1 MAVNPKS
8 FFHALENIA
17 AAFDYVDTSASPL
30 MSFGRQRTGTE
41 KRAQLVS
48 VATKNLMNAFYGVQ
62 AYSSRTLDAYNIVRE
77 NEESLNNEDFNSP
90 FVVLLEKMFGVP
102 QAQNS
107 SSTSENPAIA
117 QIKSHLRKY
126 DRARQDWLRDPT
138 ALPFSEW
145 LASHQSQY
153 LGISPDF
160 DPNSIGS
167 KMEMFRKAAEGVQQ
181 GGVFLDGVSKDAQ
194 NAAAL
199 FRTLNGTFGSSKLNS
214 SDPEAAFAIT
224 AAGIFLT
231 QSTAQT
237 PKETLTQQQRLM
249 YASGSLKGYN
259 RVEEF
264 KLAYALYN
272 KAILRHQ
279 REVLGQRQDIED
291 FIDTHPDAIA
301 PQRPALKDPLGGMNN
316 IIEFRRA
323 GKYASI
329 SASAASV
336 LPIKRMASAVQRA
349 TNQDARECIDK
360 EWKLAQASYDN
371 YQRVMSA
378 EKRLETVSKQ
388 MTAAEIE
395 IAMRELSQPKPG
407 EAEYAYLK
415 ASEINYKIDF
425 KAENLEKETE
435 RALAYIN
442 PYERRTLLL
451 SVDNM
456 IRQEGLTETTG
467 LSKDQIT
474 VLRAKIIDGHLRHYM
489 RKGVDL
495 AVKTSGASKGT
506 PIQAEVNPL
515 RLIRHANLPLDI
527 VELLT
532 GHGKLDKHN
541 VWLMNPQN
549 IYYEG
554 SIALGM
560 THQTIARRYVEA
572 NYAEKN
578 DRHLHTMATRV
589 LNSDWFVLRPI
600 RSVLNVFSNIPI
612 LGWPL
617 KVIVTDRET
626 VRMNAPPIAAASAM
640 YIYASESMELSR
652 GREVFRFAPPW
663 AQRLANF
670 VGAILPAGLRLH
682 DFTGRQER
690 NELAGTTY
698 LMNTVLTAFRELA
711 IHTSPGANSRN
722 PQTSA
727 LSAADLT
734 RYLYDIMAIGP
745 EYVSQLF
752 GKSQVPKAVSRK
764 FSEGLKAA
772 TGVDEGFA
780 PKNFETVHDIF
791 TTLNS
796 WSRSFFYEHQRTLYD
811 YIGSLDPMNKQINLW
826 KLLGS
831 NINSHSDLHNIN
843 PPDVNNINAKFKEKA
858 IKDVQYAKDQGLVI
872 YGIAENGFVVIN
884 GKGEKEIRFFD
895 PETQHH
901 ADFVTAEAIAGRWNS
916 LSSYMNT
923 LQGNASCFTRIM
935 SSGTQLAKGV
945 KEYGAGALAVPSEIT
960 QTPFNSQGQLQNC
973 LKIVGSILNPILGW
987 FIGANN
993 NFVGSQSHAD
1003 DNKLAV
1009 NPDLKCVSIENN
1021 TGEVLGNDGVLS
1033 HVRHRKPHQTQIGR
1047 AMAENT
1053 INRFGRMDPTGSALL
1068 QRMREN
1074 EMALGG

>member
-17 AAFDYVDTSASPL
+17 AAFDYEDTSASPL

-77 NEESLNNEDFNSP
+77 NEESLSKDFNSP

-102 QAQNS
+102 QGQNS

-145 LASHQSQY
+145 LANRQSKY
-153 LGISPDF
+153 PDISPDF

-237 PKETLTQQQRLM
+237 PKETLAQQQRLM

-316 IIEFRRA
+316 TIEFRRA

-329 SASAASV
+329 SASAVSV

-349 TNQDARECIDK
+349 TNQDARACIDK
-360 EWKLAQASYDN
+360 EWELAQASYDN
-371 YQRVMSA
+371 YQRVMLA
-378 EKRLETVSKQ
+378 EKRLENISKQ
-388 MTAAEIE
+388 MTAAEME
-395 IAMRELSQPKPG
+395 VAMRELSQPKPG
-407 EAEYAYLK
+407 EEEYAYLK
-415 ASEINYKIDF
+415 ASEINYTINF
-425 KAENLEKETE
+425 KATNLDDEIE

-456 IRQEGLTETTG
+456 IRQEGLTETKE

-489 RKGVDL
+489 RKAIDS
-495 AVKTSGASKGT
+495 AVKSSAGAKVN
-506 PIQAEVNPL
+506 PIQTEVHPL
-515 RLIRHANLPLDI
+515 RLIQHANLPLD
-527 VELLT
+527 VVKLLT
-532 GHGKLDKHN
+532 GYGTLAKHD
-541 VWLMNPQN
+541 VWRMNPQN

-578 DRHLHTMATRV
+578 DRYLHTMATRV
-589 LNSDWFVLRPI
+589 LNSDWFILRPI

-617 KVIVTDRET
+617 KLIVTDRET

-652 GREVFRFAPPW
+652 GQERFKFAPPW

-670 VGAILPAGLRLH
+670 VGAMLPAGLRLH

-698 LMNTVLTAFRELA
+698 LMNNVLTAFRELA
-711 IHTSPGANSRN
+711 IHNSPGANSRN

-727 LSAADLT
+727 LSVAELT

-745 EYVSQLF
+745 EYVSLLF

-772 TGVDEGFA
+772 TGSDEAFTS
-780 PKNFETVHDIF
+780 KNFETVHDIF
-791 TTLNS
+791 ATLNS
-796 WSRSFFYEHQRTLYD
+796 WCRPFFYEHSRTLYD

-831 NINSHSDLHNIN
+831 DIQSHSDVHTIN
-843 PPDVNNINAKFKEKA
+843 PPDINKVGAKFKEKA
-858 IKDVQYAKDQGLVI
+858 LQDIQYAKDQGLVI

-884 GKGEKEIRFFD
+884 GTGKKEIRFFD
-895 PETQHH
+895 PETQYH
-901 ADFVTAEAIAGRWNS
+901 ADFVTAEAIAGRWNNI
-916 LSSYMNT
+916 SSYMKT
-923 LQGNASCFTRIM
+923 LQGNSSCFTRIM
-935 SSGTQLAKGV
+935 SSAAQLNKGV
-945 KEYGAGALAVPSEIT
+945 KEYASGSLLVPSEIT
-960 QTPFNSQGQLQNC
+960 QTSFNSQGPLQNC
-973 LKIVGSILNPILGW
+973 LKIVGSILNPVFGW
-987 FIGANN
+987 SVGANN
-993 NFVGSQSHAD
+993 NFVGAQSHAD
-1003 DNKLAV
+1003 STLYAV
-1009 NPDLKCVSIENN
+1009 NPSNKEPVVQEKS
-1021 TGEVLGNDGVLS
+1021 GEISGNDGITAQ
-1033 HVRHRKPHQTQIGR
+1033 RNNKNPYQTPAGR
-1047 AMAENT
+1047 ERAANT
-1053 INRFGRMDPTGSALL
+1053 ISRFGGMDRRGYDLL
-1068 QRMREN
+1068 RNMQEN